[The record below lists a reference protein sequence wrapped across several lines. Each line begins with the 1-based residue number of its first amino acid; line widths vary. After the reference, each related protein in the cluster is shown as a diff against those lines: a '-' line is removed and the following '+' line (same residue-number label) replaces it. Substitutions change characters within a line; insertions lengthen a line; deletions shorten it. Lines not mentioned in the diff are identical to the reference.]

1 MRRYPDELRADFQ
14 QFYGLNLDRM
24 GADYTR
30 LHAAALCVQL
40 PRESRLV
47 RAMDPSAAWGDSEYI
62 ARAMEHTLRVLSWQ
76 YGNGRKSDFPRPLP
90 TPEDRARVSR
100 KLERTNVERVNR
112 ILGFAIGGEECARR

>member
-40 PRESRLV
+40 PRESRIV

-62 ARAMEHTLRVLSWQ
+62 ARATEHTLRVIAWQ
-76 YGNGRKSDFPRPLP
+76 NGGGRKSDFPRPLP

-112 ILGFAIGGEECARR
+112 ILGIVEGGE